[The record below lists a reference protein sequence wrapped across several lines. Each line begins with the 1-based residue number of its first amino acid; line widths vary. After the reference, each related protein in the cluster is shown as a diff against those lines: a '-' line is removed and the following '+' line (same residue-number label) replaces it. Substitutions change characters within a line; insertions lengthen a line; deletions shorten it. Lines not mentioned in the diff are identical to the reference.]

1 MADAAAAA
9 GSIKLS
15 GPDQLRSGRMLAAA
29 GIILLLIAL
38 TGFYVAAEFG
48 AVGVRRSRL
57 RRLCEDG
64 HATAAKLLPIVENP
78 QRLNRYIAASQV
90 GITFSGMALG
100 AYAEAALTPRLS
112 PLLLHWST
120 LRPETAESVASVS
133 ILLSLTM
140 LSVVVGEIVP
150 KTVALRYPTEAALA
164 TTRPMLWSAHV
175 YAWFIVILD
184 RSAGLLRRLLR
195 VPTATHRHVH
205 SPDEI
210 VLLIAESRNGGLLEP
225 REQVRLHRALRLGLR
240 DARQLMVPRERLAAI
255 GLPTRM
261 PDVLR
266 IVATSPYSRLPVI
279 RQSLADIVGILH
291 TKDVVTHFLQSGRAG
306 TLASLVRPILR
317 VPETMP
323 ADRLLGFLREK
334 RSHQALVVD
343 TSNAVVG
350 MITLEDVLGE
360 LLGNV
365 PDEFKA
371 PRLLPL
377 RLSDGRIRLPG
388 DLPLEG
394 ARVWVEGAWPTGD
407 VTVGVFIA
415 REAGRVPEPG
425 ETLDIAD
432 LPVEIESVEE
442 GRIASVIVTPP
453 RLDEDDADDVD
464 GGNDHGESA

>member
-1 MADAAAAA
+1 MF
-9 GSIKLS
+9 
-15 GPDQLRSGRMLAAA
+15 AAA

-64 HATAAKLLPIVENP
+64 HATAARLLPIVEDP

-90 GITFSGMALG
+90 GITLSGMVLG
-100 AYAEAALTPRLS
+100 AYAEAAITPRVA
-112 PLLLHWST
+112 PLLTRWSA
-120 LRPETAESVASVS
+120 LPPDTAESVASITVL
-133 ILLSLTM
+133 ISLTM
-140 LSVVVGEIVP
+140 LSVIVGEMVP
-150 KTVALRYPTEAALA
+150 KTLALRYPTETALA
-164 TTRPMLWSAHV
+164 TTVPMLWSARI

-210 VLLIAESRNGGLLEP
+210 GLLIAESRDGGLLEP
-225 REQVRLHRALRLGLR
+225 QEQVRLHRALRLGLR
-240 DARQLMVPRERLAAI
+240 DARQLMVPRARLAAI
-255 GLPTRM
+255 ELSTKM

-266 IVATSPYSRLPVI
+266 IVATSPYSRLPVY
-279 RQSLADIVGILH
+279 RRTLDDIVGIVH
-291 TKDVVTHFLQSGRAG
+291 TKDEVMHFLERGRSG

-317 VPETMP
+317 VPDTMP
-323 ADRLLGFLREK
+323 ADRLLGFLRER

-343 TSNAVVG
+343 AAGTVVG

-377 RLSDGRIRLPG
+377 RLSNGRVRLPG
-388 DLPLEG
+388 DLPLER
-394 ARVWVEGAWPTGD
+394 ARVWVEGAWPTTD
-407 VTVGVFIA
+407 MTVGEFVVQ
-415 REAGRVPEPG
+415 ELGRIPEPG
-425 ETLDIAD
+425 EHFQIHELEAE
-432 LPVEIESVEE
+432 VESIED

-453 RLDEDDADDVD
+453 RLDDDEDDENAGLDDAD
-464 GGNDHGESA
+464 GEDR